1 MAEQKQKKKST
12 AAKSAA
18 RGGSKSSARG
28 KGGKKAAARPVRREI
43 GAFVCLFLGIFT
55 VLCCFHVN
63 AVVLNLMA
71 SLFKGTIGAGFY
83 ILPFSF
89 LLGFLIL
96 LLHDGRPVALRVTC
110 AFLLAATIGALA
122 HVFSGGSELEWSWE
136 MFGGLW
142 DGGISGAGGG
152 ILSGFLAELL
162 SAVISRIGAA
172 IVLLAALLLELI
184 TCLNM
189 TIGGILTAIRE
200 RPRAEY
206 AEPQREHPDPAQVIV
221 NHVAQKQIERTERKR
236 SRMSEFDLPVD
247 DPPMPVAEPEAGK
260 KGKKNAPVRPDVFVE
275 NSRRKAA
282 EEKAAETAGHGPDI
296 LAERPKP
303 VKDYKKQLEALRQE
317 ELAKAEQRPE
327 AAEAPQEL
335 PHQFPPL
342 ILENRSAD
350 GEETEAA
357 EAPEPVEEP
366 LPEPVCMLPEKAA
379 PVMPL
384 PPIAAPAPDEKPIK
398 KEEVHQEAAKIA
410 QEIVTGEQLMIYHYP
425 PVELLRSGDGSSV
438 DGTEEMR
445 QNADRLSDTLQ
456 SFGIEAHIINV
467 TRGPSVT
474 RYELELQRGV
484 KLSKVTNLADDIAL
498 ALGASGVRIAAIPD
512 KISVVGIEVPNRI
525 VSVVMAREVIDS
537 PEFAKHKSKVS
548 FAVGKDIG
556 GNRII
561 GDIGKLP
568 HLLIAGT
575 TGSGKSVCMNSLII
589 SLLYKAKP
597 EEVKLIMIDPKMVEL
612 GIYNGIPHLLIPVVT
627 DPKKAAGSL
636 QWAVTEMMRR
646 YRMMADAGVR
656 DLESY
661 NKQARMSA
669 DDELEP
675 MPQIVVVI
683 DELADLMLVAAKEVE
698 ESICRIAQMGRAS
711 GIHLVIATQR
721 PSADVITGLMKANI
735 PSRIAFAVASAMESR
750 IILDTAGAE
759 KLVGKGD
766 MLYAPLGQGKPKRV
780 QGCFITDNE
789 VQDVVTFIKDS
800 SEAEYSDSVMAEIDK
815 KAAESGKSGSGSS
828 GGTAAETESSDGDE
842 MLPAAVDVILETGQA
857 SVSMLQRRLKL
868 GYARAARI
876 MDEMEERGIVGPFE
890 GSKPRQ
896 LLITREQW
904 QAIKDGAPISSEPV
918 EEEIP

>member
-1 MAEQKQKKKST
+1 M
-12 AAKSAA
+12 
-18 RGGSKSSARG
+18 
-28 KGGKKAAARPVRREI
+28 P
-43 GAFVCLFLGIFT
+43 
-55 VLCCFHVN
+55 N
-63 AVVLNLMA
+63 
-71 SLFKGTIGAGFY
+71 
-83 ILPFSF
+83 
-89 LLGFLIL
+89 
-96 LLHDGRPVALRVTC
+96 
-110 AFLLAATIGALA
+110 
-122 HVFSGGSELEWSWE
+122 
-136 MFGGLW
+136 
-142 DGGISGAGGG
+142 
-152 ILSGFLAELL
+152 
-162 SAVISRIGAA
+162 VI
-172 IVLLAALLLELI
+172 
-184 TCLNM
+184 
-189 TIGGILTAIRE
+189 
-200 RPRAEY
+200 
-206 AEPQREHPDPAQVIV
+206 
-221 NHVAQKQIERTERKR
+221 
-236 SRMSEFDLPVD
+236 
-247 DPPMPVAEPEAGK
+247 PM
-260 KGKKNAPVRPDVFVE
+260 
-275 NSRRKAA
+275 
-282 EEKAAETAGHGPDI
+282 
-296 LAERPKP
+296 
-303 VKDYKKQLEALRQE
+303 
-317 ELAKAEQRPE
+317 
-327 AAEAPQEL
+327 EL
-335 PHQFPPL
+335 PHQMPPL
-342 ILENRSAD
+342 VIDHFDAPKPAP
-350 GEETEAA
+350 AA
-357 EAPEPVEEP
+357 Q
-366 LPEPVCMLPEKAA
+366 
-379 PVMPL
+379 PL
-384 PPIAAPAPDEKPIK
+384 PPVEIPEQPEKLK
-398 KEEVHQEAAKIA
+398 KADVQLEAAQIA
-410 QEIVTGEQLMIYHYP
+410 QEIGQQEPQKPEYEFP
-425 PVELLRSGDGSSV
+425 PVSLLKAGSGQSH

-445 QNADRLSDTLQ
+445 QNAERLSDTLQ

-537 PEFAKHKSKVS
+537 PEFEKCKSRVS
-548 FAVGKDIG
+548 FAVGKD
-556 GNRII
+556 I

-661 NKQARMSA
+661 NKQARASA

-780 QGCFITDNE
+780 QGCFITDDE
-789 VQDVVTFIKDS
+789 VQEVVSFVKAS

-815 KAAESGKSGSGSS
+815 KAAESGKTGSGSS
-828 GGTAAETESSDGDE
+828 GSTAAETDGSDGDE

>member
-1 MAEQKQKKKST
+1 MARKSQPVKKPTAKQT
-12 AAKSAA
+12 AAQK
-18 RGGSKSSARG
+18 RQTQN
-28 KGGKKAAARPVRREI
+28 RREI
-43 GAFVCLFLGIFT
+43 WALVCIFLAIFSII
-55 VLCCFHVN
+55 CCFNTTAFLIKPFASLIAGLFGQSGRYILPLALIATVVILFTSRGKPVRLRIVSVFTLILTVS
-63 AVVLNLMA
+63 AVYHLIQGEALAWEWKVVPA
-71 SLFKGTIGAGFY
+71 LFKGGIAGTTGG
-83 ILPFSF
+83 
-89 LLGFLIL
+89 LLGGLLAMLLKTGITVVGAYIVLIL
-96 LLHDGRPVALRVTC
+96 VMLVQII
-110 AFLLAATIGALA
+110 TI
-122 HVFSGGSELEWSWE
+122 
-136 MFGGLW
+136 M
-142 DGGISGAGGG
+142 
-152 ILSGFLAELL
+152 
-162 SAVISRIGAA
+162 
-172 IVLLAALLLELI
+172 
-184 TCLNM
+184 NM
-189 TIGGILTAIRE
+189 TVNSIITAIKN
-200 RPRAEY
+200 RPRLQEPDEEPEPEQDTAE
-206 AEPQREHPDPAQVIV
+206 RIV
-221 NHVAQKQIERTERKR
+221 NHVANRHIARVEKR
-236 SRMSEFDLPVD
+236 RAAEFDLPVD
-247 DPPMPVAEPEAGK
+247 DPPLEKAEKRKKKSRVPSPDEYLEKQQEERPAARPVSVTCDDVPEEPLH
-260 KGKKNAPVRPDVFVE
+260 
-275 NSRRKAA
+275 AA
-282 EEKAAETAGHGPDI
+282 EH
-296 LAERPKP
+296 P
-303 VKDYKKQLEALRQE
+303 VTVV
-317 ELAKAEQRPE
+317 PE
-327 AAEAPQEL
+327 AALPEEPVPEPAFEPVPVQEL
-335 PHQFPPL
+335 P
-342 ILENRSAD
+342 
-350 GEETEAA
+350 EEPEDRPEPAA
-357 EAPEPVEEP
+357 EQEP
-366 LPEPVCMLPEKAA
+366 AA
-379 PVMPL
+379 PWDE
-384 PPIAAPAPDEKPIK
+384 APAPQHDEPAVRPAPAKQEDA
-398 KEEVHQEAAKIA
+398 EELVIPQP
-410 QEIVTGEQLMIYHYP
+410 EQSGQAEYVFP
-425 PVELLRSGDGSSV
+425 PVSLLTPRREGSV
-438 DGTEEMR
+438 DATSEMR
-445 QNADRLSDTLQ
+445 ENSQRLADTLK
-456 SFGIEAHIINV
+456 SFGIEPHIVDVI
-467 TRGPSVT
+467 RGPSVT
-474 RYELELQRGV
+474 RYELELDRGV
-484 KLSKVTNLADDIAL
+484 KLSKITNLADDIAL
-498 ALGASGVRIAAIPD
+498 ALGAAGVRISAIPD
-512 KISVVGIEVPNRI
+512 KVSVVGIEVPNKI
-525 VSVVMAREVIDS
+525 VNTVYAREVIDS
-537 PEFAKHKSKVS
+537 PAFRSSKSKIS
-548 FAVGKDIG
+548 FAVGKDIS
-556 GNRII
+556 GNCIV
-561 GDIGKLP
+561 GDIAKLP
-568 HLLIAGT
+568 HMLIAGT

-661 NKQARMSA
+661 NKQARASA

-780 QGCFITDNE
+780 QGCFITDDE
-789 VQDVVTFIKDS
+789 VQEVVSFVKAS

-815 KAAESGKSGSGSS
+815 KAAESGKTGSGSS
-828 GGTAAETESSDGDE
+828 GSTAAETDGSDGDE